1 MALQDLTPHLR
12 TRLNRMERAVGWFVL
27 LATALLVFGFAYYLR
42 NTAQRKGWF
51 LRRATYFTFT
61 DRATG
66 LKAGDP
72 VVLMG
77 LEVGRITE
85 IKPMP
90 PYEPYE
96 IYVQFE
102 LKDPYYGYIWSEGS
116 RAHVVTADLLGKR
129 VLEVTKGID
138 GVPSYIFSPLRDIA
152 VNEVATLPQPE
163 HWRLAEDIYATNGL
177 DLVVPA
183 LSRLTNLNV
192 IASVGR
198 STIRVLD
205 TDPERQKKVFTGVWR
220 DKAGRYEFHSKTNK
234 PYWLR
239 SDETP
244 AITDRLEKLVAQVE
258 VALPN
263 ILSLT
268 NQISRVLAN
277 SIQVTSNLNVVA
289 VNAQPASAN
298 LAALS
303 AQLRAPGALG
313 EWALGTNIQRQLETT
328 LTSANATI
336 THTDTNLTAMVENL
350 ALSLDNLA
358 GITSNLNAQVQANT
372 NILSSISSAV
382 VNADDLV
389 QGLKRHWL
397 LRSAFKSK
405 ATNAPPAKR

>member
-1 MALQDLTPHLR
+1 M
-12 TRLNRMERAVGWFVL
+12 
-27 LATALLVFGFAYYLR
+27 
-42 NTAQRKGWF
+42 
-51 LRRATYFTFT
+51 
-61 DRATG
+61 
-66 LKAGDP
+66 
-72 VVLMG
+72 
-77 LEVGRITE
+77 
-85 IKPMP
+85 
-90 PYEPYE
+90 
-96 IYVQFE
+96 
-102 LKDPYYGYIWSEGS
+102 
-116 RAHVVTADLLGKR
+116 
-129 VLEVTKGID
+129 
-138 GVPSYIFSPLRDIA
+138 
-152 VNEVATLPQPE
+152 
-163 HWRLAEDIYATNGL
+163 
-177 DLVVPA
+177 PA